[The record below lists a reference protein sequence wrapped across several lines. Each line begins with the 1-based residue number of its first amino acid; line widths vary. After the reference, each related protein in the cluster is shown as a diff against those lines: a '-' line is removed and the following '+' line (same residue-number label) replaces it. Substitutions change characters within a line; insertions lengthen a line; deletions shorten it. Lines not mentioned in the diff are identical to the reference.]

1 MQAYT
6 ALGICNTVI
15 NRAESVEGNADDIRV
30 LTAEARCLRGLSFD
44 IDYIFWSDH
53 SLYE

>member
-30 LTAEARCLRGLSFD
+30 LTAEARCLRGF
-44 IDYIFWSDH
+44 II
-53 SLYE
+53 